1 MTKTTNKWVVSV
13 ETRDHKI
20 KLSIYQ
26 NGLVYSK
33 ERNKKLG
40 ILKKE
45 AMEEIEAVYKPYLS
59 ILRRERYITSNFGK
73 FIIRIN
79 DIRRTVDTCM
89 KFIHPMTDKI
99 VPIIIKK
106 DNYIKIF

>member
-45 AMEEIEAVYKPYLS
+45 AMEEIEAVYKP
-59 ILRRERYITSNFGK
+59 
-73 FIIRIN
+73 
-79 DIRRTVDTCM
+79 
-89 KFIHPMTDKI
+89 
-99 VPIIIKK
+99 
-106 DNYIKIF
+106 